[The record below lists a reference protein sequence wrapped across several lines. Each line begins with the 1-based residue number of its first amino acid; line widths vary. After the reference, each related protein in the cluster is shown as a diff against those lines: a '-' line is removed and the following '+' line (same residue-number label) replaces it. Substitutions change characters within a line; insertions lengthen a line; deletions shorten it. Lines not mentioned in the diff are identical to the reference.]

1 MFTGTESSLAHQ
13 RRGELAREIDSGRLE
28 RRLRLGRQPSHGRRW
43 AIWLPREIPV
53 PNSMLPPRNLAHL
66 RDAGFSTRT

>member
-13 RRGELAREIDSGRLE
+13 SAGELAREIDSGRLE

-43 AIWLPREIPV
+43 AFWLPREIPV
-53 PNSMLPPRNLAHL
+53 PTSMPPPRNLAHL